1 MNAPTAFLFTSCTVA
16 SSDIILCFQGE
27 VYGVTKRASE
37 VQYAV
42 TLRES
47 VCMFSDIME
56 IVSMLS
62 KTVRNIYFEKMNACV
77 GLTPHV
83 THVLWSVFSPAGLRS
98 PVSQMESDTP
108 HQMLSKAFPNGGV
121 CFLCRM

>member
-37 VQYAV
+37 VQDAV
-42 TLRES
+42 TRRES
-47 VCMFSDIME
+47 VCMFSNIME
-56 IVSMLS
+56 IVSVLS

-83 THVLWSVFSPAGLRS
+83 THVLWSVLFSPAGLRS

-108 HQMLSKAFPNGGV
+108 HQMLNEAFPN
-121 CFLCRM
+121 